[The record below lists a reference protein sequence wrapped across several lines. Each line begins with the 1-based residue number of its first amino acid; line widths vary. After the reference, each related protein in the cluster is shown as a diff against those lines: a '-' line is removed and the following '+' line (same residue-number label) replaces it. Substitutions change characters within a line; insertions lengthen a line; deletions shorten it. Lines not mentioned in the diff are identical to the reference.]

1 MIDSS
6 CYAAAGKLLLSG
18 AVPLMAVEVQ
28 AVSSALR
35 NKIEL

>member
-6 CYAAAGKLLLSG
+6 WYAAAGKLLLSG
-18 AVPLMAVEVQ
+18 AVPLMSVEVQ